1 MPPAETARAP
11 QPVTA
16 PARPPWRT
24 LTLGALAVL
33 VGGLGLVLPSF
44 WLFLATGA
52 VISAVTA
59 LSVGIVFGRA
69 GMISLCQLSF
79 AAIGAFAVAAMNTR
93 GILSLPFQILLGG
106 LVAVPFGLLIGLPAL
121 RLRGVNLAIVTLG
134 FASAVDVVLGL
145 NAFPGADSGQYVAR
159 PAALAGDPAYFA
171 FCWAVFVA
179 LALGLGWLSRRR
191 AGLAWDAVRRSERAT
206 AALGLSVTATKLWAF
221 GLSAF
226 VAGVGGGLLIG
237 QLLTVSRANFE
248 PVFSLMSFALGVML
262 ATQYW
267 EGALV
272 AGVAM
277 ALVPEV
283 LRRTGLP
290 QDLTSLLFALGAV
303 EALFRGTGGLAARL
317 RLAASRRRARDLPAE
332 LPPLPAPSR
341 GGGRTGPVAS
351 APASSARRALVL
363 ELSHLT
369 VSYGQVT
376 ALSDVNL
383 SVEAGTVAAL
393 IGPNGA
399 GKSTLIDA
407 VTGFKGYAGSVALGG
422 RPIDAVSA
430 HGRARLGLRRSFQQD
445 RTIADLSVEQ
455 YLRLLSGRDLGRA
468 ELLEALHFLG
478 GPHPERPMDTVDVGT
493 RRLVEVAGLLAA
505 RPQIALLDEPGA
517 GLDEAESLRFAARL
531 REVPATFGCAVLLV
545 EHDMALVAAACSRVT
560 VLDFGH
566 VIASGGCAEVLGSPE
581 VVRAYLGGE
590 DAA

>member
-1 MPPAETARAP
+1 M
-11 QPVTA
+11 V
-16 PARPPWRT
+16 
-24 LTLGALAVL
+24 LGVLAVA
-33 VGGLGLVLPSF
+33 VAGLGLVLPSF

-59 LSVGIVFGRA
+59 LSVGIVYGRA

-79 AAIGAFAVAAMNTR
+79 AAIGAFVVAGLNTQ
-93 GILSLPFQILLGG
+93 GILVLPLQILLGG

-145 NAFPGADSGQYVAR
+145 NAFPGADSGEYVTR
-159 PAALAGDPAYFA
+159 PALLAGDPAYFA

-179 LALGLGWLSRRR
+179 LALGLAWLSRRR

-206 AALGLSVTATKLWAF
+206 AALGLSVPGTKLWAF

-248 PVFSLMSFALGVML
+248 PVFSLMAFALGVML

-277 ALVPEV
+277 ALVPEI

-317 RLAASRRRARDLPAE
+317 RLVAAHRRARDLPAG
-332 LPPLPAPSR
+332 LPPLPATQQSR
-341 GGGRTGPVAS
+341 PRVTS
-351 APASSARRALVL
+351 APGGPVL
-363 ELSHLT
+363 ELSNLS
-369 VSYGQVT
+369 VRYGQVA
-376 ALSDVNL
+376 ALLEVNL
-383 SVEAGTVAAL
+383 RVERGTVAAL

-407 VTGFKGYAGSVALGG
+407 VTGFKGYMGTVALGG
-422 RPIDAVSA
+422 RSIDAVSA

-455 YLRLLSGRDLGRA
+455 YLRLLSGHDLGRA

-478 GPHPERPMDTVDVGT
+478 GPHPERPMDSVDVGT

-505 RPQIALLDEPGA
+505 RPQIVLLDEPGA

-531 REVPATFGCAVLLV
+531 REVPAVFGCAVLLV
-545 EHDMALVAAACSRVT
+545 EHDMALVAAACSQVT
-560 VLDFGH
+560 VLDFGQ
-566 VIASGGCAEVLGSPE
+566 VIASGECAEVLGSPQ